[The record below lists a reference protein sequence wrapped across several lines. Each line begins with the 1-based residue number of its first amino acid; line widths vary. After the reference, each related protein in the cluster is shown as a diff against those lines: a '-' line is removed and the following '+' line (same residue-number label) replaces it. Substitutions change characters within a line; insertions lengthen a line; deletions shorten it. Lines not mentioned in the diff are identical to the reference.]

1 MWRGPSRISLA
12 PSGLRGAT
20 SRRSATRSRV
30 VGAAVHGQH
39 LAGHEVA
46 VAGGE
51 KDQRAEQIL
60 RVFVALDGAALD
72 GRRAGFLDM
81 DRVGQAGVAQRIAG
95 RQRVDADAVLAE
107 L

>member
-1 MWRGPSRISLA
+1 MERSAMRERRFNVRGPSRISL
-12 PSGLRGAT
+12 PLHPGYGCVSKGGAT
-20 SRRSATRSRV
+20 SSGIVS
-30 VGAAVHGQH
+30 AAVHGQH

-72 GRRAGFLDM
+72 GRRAGFPDM
-81 DRVGQAGVAQRIAG
+81 DRVGQAGVAQR
-95 RQRVDADAVLAE
+95 
-107 L
+107 